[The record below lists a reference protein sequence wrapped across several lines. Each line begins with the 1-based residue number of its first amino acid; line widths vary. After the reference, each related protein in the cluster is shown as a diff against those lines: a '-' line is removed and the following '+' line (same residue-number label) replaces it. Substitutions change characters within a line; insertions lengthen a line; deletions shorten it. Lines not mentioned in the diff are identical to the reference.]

1 MKTIE
6 QKSKLELNLNGGI
19 IHMLPPKMRV
29 LRKMKQSHETANENE
44 ILETIA
50 EALSNNVENKQ
61 ITADIFDELDIEDF
75 KSLMTD
81 FNTFIADIQK
91 N

>member
-6 QKSKLELNLNGGI
+6 QKSKLELNINGDI

-29 LRKMKQSHETANENE
+29 LKKIRVSHETANETE
-44 ILETIA
+44 ILETLA
-50 EALSNNVENKQ
+50 EALSNNTENKE

>member
-6 QKSKLELNLNGGI
+6 QKSKLELNINGDI

-29 LRKMKQSHETANENE
+29 LRKMKQSHETANEAE

-50 EALSNNVENKQ
+50 EALSNNIENKE
-61 ITADIFDELDIEDF
+61 ITVDVFDELDIEDF

>member
-6 QKSKLELNLNGGI
+6 QKSKLELNINGDI

-29 LRKMKQSHETANENE
+29 LRKMKQSHETANEDE

-50 EALSNNVENKQ
+50 EALSNNIENKE
-61 ITADIFDELDIEDF
+61 ITADVLENLDVEDF
-75 KSLMTD
+75 KDVMSD
-81 FNTFIADIQK
+81 FNGFIADIQK

>member
-6 QKSKLELNLNGGI
+6 QKSKLELNINGDI

-29 LRKMKQSHETANENE
+29 LKKIRVSHETANETE
-44 ILETIA
+44 ILETLA
-50 EALSNNVENKQ
+50 EALSNNTENKE
-61 ITADIFDELDIEDF
+61 ITADIFDELDIEEF
-75 KSLMTD
+75 KDLMTD

>member
-6 QKSKLELNLNGGI
+6 QKSKLELNLNGDI
-19 IHMLPPKMRV
+19 IHMLPPKMKI

-44 ILETIA
+44 ILEIIA
-50 EALSNNVENKQ
+50 EALSNNIENKE
-61 ITADIFDELDIEDF
+61 ITADIFGELDIEDF

-81 FNTFIADIQK
+81 FNGFIADIQK

>member
-6 QKSKLELNLNGGI
+6 QKSKLELNINGDI

-29 LRKMKQSHETANENE
+29 LKKIRVSHETANETE
-44 ILETIA
+44 ILETLA
-50 EALSNNVENKQ
+50 EALSNNTENKE
-61 ITADIFDELDIEDF
+61 ITADIFDELDIEEF

>member
-6 QKSKLELNLNGGI
+6 QKSKLELNLNGDI

-29 LRKMKQSHETANENE
+29 LRKMKQSHETANEDE

-50 EALSNNVENKQ
+50 EALSNNIENKE
-61 ITADIFDELDIEDF
+61 ITADVLENLDVEDF
-75 KSLMTD
+75 KDVMSD
-81 FNTFIADIQK
+81 FNGFIADIQK

>member
-6 QKSKLELNLNGGI
+6 QKSKLELNLNGDI
-19 IHMLPPKMRV
+19 IHMFPPKMRV
-29 LRKMKQSHETANENE
+29 LRKMKQSHETANEAE

-50 EALSNNVENKQ
+50 EALSNNIENKE
-61 ITADIFDELDIEDF
+61 ITADVFEELDIEEF
-75 KSLMTD
+75 KDLMTD

>member
-6 QKSKLELNLNGGI
+6 EKSKLELNLNGDI
-19 IHMLPPKMRV
+19 IHMLPPKMKILKKIRV
-29 LRKMKQSHETANENE
+29 SHETANETE
-44 ILETIA
+44 ILETLA
-50 EALSNNVENKQ
+50 EALSNNTENKE
-61 ITADIFDELDIEDF
+61 ITVDTIDELSIEDF
-75 KSLMTD
+75 KDLMTD

>member
-6 QKSKLELNLNGGI
+6 QKSKLELNINGDI
-19 IHMLPPKMRV
+19 IHMLPPKMKT
-29 LRKMKQSHETANENE
+29 LRKMKKSHETANEAE

-50 EALSNNVENKQ
+50 EALSNNIENKE
-61 ITADIFDELDIEDF
+61 ITADVFEELDIEEF

>member
-6 QKSKLELNLNGGI
+6 QKSKLELNLNGDI
-19 IHMLPPKMRV
+19 IHMLPPKMKT
-29 LRKMKQSHETANENE
+29 LRKMKQSHETANETE

-50 EALSNNVENKQ
+50 EALSNNIENKQ
-61 ITADIFDELDIEDF
+61 ITAEVFDELDIEDF

>member
-1 MKTIE
+1 METIE
-6 QKSKLELNLNGGI
+6 QKSKLELNINGDI

-29 LRKMKQSHETANENE
+29 LRKMKQSHETINED
-44 ILETIA
+44 ETLKAIA
-50 EALSNNVENKQ
+50 EALSNNIENKE
-61 ITADIFDELDIEDF
+61 ITADVFEELDIEDF

>member
-6 QKSKLELNLNGGI
+6 QKSKLELNLNGDI

-29 LRKMKQSHETANENE
+29 LKKIRISHETANETE
-44 ILETIA
+44 ILEAIA
-50 EALSNNVENKQ
+50 EALSNNTENKE
-61 ITADIFDELDIEDF
+61 ITVDTIDELNIEDF
-75 KSLMTD
+75 KDLMTD

>member
-6 QKSKLELNLNGGI
+6 QKSKLELNLNGDI
-19 IHMLPPKMRV
+19 IHMLPPKMKV
-29 LRKMKQSHETANENE
+29 IRKMKESHETANEGE

-50 EALSNNVENKQ
+50 EALSNNIESKE

-75 KSLMTD
+75 KGLMSD
-81 FNTFIADIQK
+81 FNGFIADIQK